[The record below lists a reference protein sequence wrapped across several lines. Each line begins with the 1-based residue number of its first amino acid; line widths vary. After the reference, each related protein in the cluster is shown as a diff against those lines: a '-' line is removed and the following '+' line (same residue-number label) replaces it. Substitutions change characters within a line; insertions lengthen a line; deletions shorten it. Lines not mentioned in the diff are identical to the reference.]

1 VFTTSF
7 AVEWGDCDEA
17 GIVYYPRYFY
27 WMDCAFHRFL
37 RARGLSYREF
47 KQRFGAELPLVD
59 AGGHFSAPLT
69 YDNEFHIRVQVA
81 EWQERRFRL
90 TYDLVREDKQIASG
104 FEVRAWAFAEGGRL
118 RGGRIPEDFRELI
131 EREHGG

>member
-1 VFTTSF
+1 MFTTSF

-27 WMDCAFHRFL
+27 WMDCAFHRLL

-59 AGGHFSAPLT
+59 AGARFSAPLT
-69 YDNEFHIRVQVA
+69 YDDEFHIRVHLA

-90 TYDLVREDKQIASG
+90 TYDLVRDDKNIAAG
-104 FEVRAWAFAEGGRL
+104 FEVRAWAFAEAGRL
-118 RGGRIPEDFRELI
+118 RGGQIPGEFRALI
-131 EREHGG
+131 EQE

>member
-1 VFTTSF
+1 MFTTSF
-7 AVEWGDCDEA
+7 TVEWGDCDEA

-27 WMDCAFHRFL
+27 WMDSAFHRFL
-37 RARGLSYREF
+37 RARDLSYRAF

-59 AGGHFSAPLT
+59 VGARFRAPLT
-69 YDNEFHIRVQVA
+69 YDNEFQIHVRVA

-90 TYDLVREDKQIASG
+90 TYDLVREDEPIAAG

-118 RGGRIPEDFRELI
+118 RGGPIPEDFRALI
-131 EREHGG
+131 EREHG